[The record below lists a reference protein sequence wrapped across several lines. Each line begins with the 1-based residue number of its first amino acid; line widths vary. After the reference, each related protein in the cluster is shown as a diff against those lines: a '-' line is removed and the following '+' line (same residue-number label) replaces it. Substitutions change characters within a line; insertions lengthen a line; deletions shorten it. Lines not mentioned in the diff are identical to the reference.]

1 MATGYDFWVNTQIDI
16 ETARAAAI
24 TIDTITKANPAV
36 IHWSAGTDPANS
48 DYLVLDSQGMTQ
60 VNGRVFR
67 LANVNA
73 GSNTAELE
81 GVDSTAFD
89 TYTGGSGYVVTLGVS
104 MTTAQDVGSSG
115 GEFEFSDL
123 TTIHD
128 GERKRAPTVSSPFSL
143 TLGCLFK
150 PEDAAH
156 LELEEANDTKAL
168 RVVRIR
174 WPSGRKLLF
183 QAYVGASGI
192 PTGSAQEVVK
202 TNVSFEGQGKRTI
215 YAT

>member
-1 MATGYDFWVNTQIDI
+1 MPGYDFWVNTQIDI
-16 ETARAAAI
+16 ETARAAAV
-24 TIDTITKANPAV
+24 TITAISKANPAV
-36 IHWSAGTDPANS
+36 VSYTTGVDPVNGAF
-48 DYLVLDSQGMTQ
+48 VLLEDVTGMTQ
-60 VNGRVFR
+60 VNQRLFRVAGADGV
-67 LANVNA
+67 AN
-73 GSNTAELE
+73 TFQLE
-81 GVDSTAFD
+81 GLDSTAFD
-89 TYTGGSGYVVTLGVS
+89 TFIAGTFAVVTLGVS

-115 GEFEFSDL
+115 GEFEFADL

-156 LELEEANDTKAL
+156 LELDKANTNKAQ
-168 RVVRIR
+168 RAVRIR
-174 WPSGRKLLF
+174 WPSGRRMLF

-192 PTGSAQEVVK
+192 PTGSAQDVVK